1 MSKNNSI
8 EAWVSQRWQR
18 DSRYY
23 EAHLKRD
30 LFGWVVVRNWGGI
43 GKQTGRQ
50 LSTPVASYVQ
60 GKAELQ
66 KIIIKRQQ
74 KKYVSYPMGY

>member
-1 MSKNNSI
+1 MSSNSI

-43 GKQTGRQ
+43 GQRTGRQ
-50 LSTPVASYVQ
+50 MTLPVTDYHE
-60 GKAELQ
+60 GMAELQ
-66 KIIIKRQQ
+66 KISLTRGQRNYHLCQIKH
-74 KKYVSYPMGY
+74 